1 MDDELNHCIV
11 RFHSR
16 LDSHPTLASV
26 WLDYLEAQR
35 YQWAQDLEQAWRV
48 EQAMSAGTVP
58 DLDLKQISAM
68 IALTTTT
75 PLATTTTTTTP
86 TTMPT
91 IEEHKAK
98 LLLPRK
104 RLNTI

>member
-58 DLDLKQISAM
+58 DLDLKQIAAM
-68 IALTTTT
+68 MALTT
-75 PLATTTTTTTP
+75 PLATPIPLATP
-86 TTMPT
+86 TLTK
-91 IEEHKAK
+91 H
-98 LLLPRK
+98 LPLRK